1 MHQQGYRNNYGLGTT
16 TEHGNALRQEKIQIV
31 LGCLYN
37 EQALI
42 EAYGA
47 YVNTWCGLSKKEA
60 DVAVANK
67 EKIRLQKLTS
77 EKKKQEKWVEVRN
90 KRKKRKEE
98 KKKRNINIKEKED
111 MTGGMA
117 YEIIGG
123 RKVYGSN
130 PRRPGPGTLI

>member
-37 EQALI
+37 KQALI

-60 DVAVANK
+60 DVAIQDFATGDTRNIHETMIAVGKADLAF
-67 EKIRLQKLTS
+67 RLTMQ
-77 EKKKQEKWVEVRN
+77 VRN
-90 KRKKRKEE
+90 KMVE
-98 KKKRNINIKEKED
+98 
-111 MTGGMA
+111 A
-117 YEIIGG
+117 YQEVM
-123 RKVYGSN
+123 RLQV
-130 PRRPGPGTLI
+130 